1 MMDVLTFF
9 SKYAS
14 IIIFYLVVIILLY
27 INRKKLVVQA
37 KFIFLYRMKWGLKWM
52 DKYSAKY
59 REWVILCGYVGMGA
73 GFVGLITI
81 SYVLINNLYQLFT
94 VPAANSGVA
103 LVLPGIKVPGLGI
116 LPFWYWIIAIFIIAV
131 VHEFSHGI
139 VARAHKLKV
148 KNTGIVL
155 FGPII
160 GAFVEPD
167 EKKMQKQ
174 SDIVQY
180 SVLAAG
186 AFSNILL
193 AIVAILILNV
203 VSMPL
208 QQAMVEPTGFTF
220 DSYVDGD
227 FPFAKEEIAP
237 GTLITGIDGVETK
250 EFQKFGEKI
259 QCKSPGEKVSI
270 QTPNKEYSI
279 VLGTNPDN
287 KEKSFLGIKEIK
299 NEFDVKTKYQSGAWN
314 VAYNS
319 LDWLNGFLKWLF
331 LLSLG
336 IGLFNLLPLPIVD
349 GGRMTQVFLQ
359 KLKGEKK
366 GNSIYNKVS
375 LFFLLVLIL
384 NFVLPFLMKYI

>member
-1 MMDVLTFF
+1 
-9 SKYAS
+9 
-14 IIIFYLVVIILLY
+14 
-27 INRKKLVVQA
+27 
-37 KFIFLYRMKWGLKWM
+37 M